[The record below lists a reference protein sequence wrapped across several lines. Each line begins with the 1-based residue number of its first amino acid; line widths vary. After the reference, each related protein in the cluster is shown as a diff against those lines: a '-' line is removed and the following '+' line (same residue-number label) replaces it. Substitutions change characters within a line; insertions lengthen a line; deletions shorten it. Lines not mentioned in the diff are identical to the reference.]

1 MTETSG
7 MSRRGL
13 LAGVTAAAAATA
25 LPAAPAWG
33 VDDQRPGA
41 VRAPA
46 LDRDDRHI
54 VGRLSSERAL
64 RHLEVL
70 SEEIGPRIGGTASEK
85 RAADYL
91 EGQLRSFGYQTRYEP
106 FPVADKFLA
115 QIGDPRNLLP
125 DDICWQAG
133 AAAGGKLDVTVTGP
147 ARDVGPATAPV
158 WPADVAGA
166 VVLADDTAAA
176 RPGFVAEAA
185 ARGAVA
191 VVLLPA
197 DQVFP
202 RRASAFSPSGL
213 TAAPIPVIGVAQVQ
227 KRLLR
232 EALAV
237 VTSLPLT
244 ISTAAHRG
252 LVSNN
257 VIGERPGK
265 DADAPIVMVSGH
277 YDTVIGAP
285 GANDDGSGTA
295 LTLEVARVM
304 SKYPTEATLRFA
316 FWGSEEQGII
326 GSRYHVKQLTQDQ
339 RDRYRA
345 VFQNDMVA
353 TSWDPAIVYWLLS
366 FDGLANAATSAV
378 RASSQ
383 RLGYEP
389 QLVGPVL
396 RGSSDHQAFQEVG
409 IAAANFSWRG
419 ESSPALLEPPYH
431 SPEDTIAKNV
441 SLERLQVSM
450 ELIGTAA
457 YKLAKEI

>member
-1 MTETSG
+1 MTESTG

-13 LAGVTAAAAATA
+13 LGAVAGVAAAATA
-25 LPAAPAWG
+25 VPAWG

-41 VRAPA
+41 VRPPT
-46 LDRDDRHI
+46 LDRDDRH
-54 VGRLSSERAL
+54 VVNRLSSERAL

-91 EGQLRSFGYQTRYEP
+91 AGQLRSYGYQTSYEP

-115 QIGDPRNLLP
+115 QIGDPRGVLP

-133 AAAGGKLDVTVTGP
+133 AAPGGKLDVTVTGP

-176 RPGFVAEAA
+176 RPAFVAEAA

-202 RRASAFSPSGL
+202 RRASAFSPAGL
-213 TAAPIPVIGVAQVQ
+213 TGAALPVVGVAQVQ

-237 VTSLPLT
+237 VASLPLT

-252 LVSNN
+252 LISNN
-257 VIGERPGK
+257 VIGERVGNG
-265 DADAPIVMVSGH
+265 ANSPIVMVSGH
-277 YDTVIGAP
+277 YDSVIGAP

-295 LTLEVARVM
+295 LTLEIARVL

-316 FWGSEEQGII
+316 FWGSEEQGIL
-326 GSRYHVKQLTQDQ
+326 GSRYHVKQLAQDQ

-366 FDGLANAATSAV
+366 FDGLANAATTAV
-378 RASSQ
+378 RASAE
-383 RLGYEP
+383 RLGYDP

-396 RGSSDHQAFQEVG
+396 RGSSDHQSFQEAG

-419 ESSPALLEPPYH
+419 ELTPASLEPPYH

-457 YKLAKEI
+457 YALARQP